1 MGLFEK
7 KYCDLCGDKVNA
19 LTRQKLSDGYLCSD
33 CKHKLSS
40 LSSGWKNRT
49 LDDVKT
55 HLEQREQNKQKYSAF
70 VQSASAGTNEKL
82 VVDFNNRKFYFT
94 IGRDFKNSN
103 PEIFDFSQL
112 QDFWLELGYTTL
124 QDSDRDGIPDEYD
137 HYDNRQGRNSGF
149 GSQFDTTNSFSGQNG
164 MLDVPLAL
172 QPYVRDTNTSSSPQ
186 RISSL
191 KAKFIVNHP
200 FITDI
205 SMYVDSSIGTVRNE
219 LMRAFD
225 DGMQLMRLCEQIR
238 NGMQNNMGYQQNGMP
253 MQNNMGYQQ
262 NGMPMQNNMGYQQSG
277 MPMQNNMGYQ
287 QNGMPMQ
294 SNTVNQ
300 QVSQPFTPQ
309 NAAAIVCSACG
320 YKPDGNPPKFCP
332 FCHDITDMTLRSL
345 FHNISKRKMRV
356 KKEIVSVSYSKNH
369 SNFDYCCSF
378 YVRKKGVNFL
388 FDAICK
394 CGYIA
399 FENVLIDETD
409 MRLLCDTAE
418 DALEILK
425 KYNPK
430 NKGLTVDDATVTIVE
445 IIFSD
450 KNSMSVSMTEQTLDS
465 LEKAFFA
472 LAEKYCKDV

>member
-1 MGLFEK
+1 
-7 KYCDLCGDKVNA
+7 
-19 LTRQKLSDGYLCSD
+19 
-33 CKHKLSS
+33 
-40 LSSGWKNRT
+40 
-49 LDDVKT
+49 
-55 HLEQREQNKQKYSAF
+55 
-70 VQSASAGTNEKL
+70 
-82 VVDFNNRKFYFT
+82 
-94 IGRDFKNSN
+94 
-103 PEIFDFSQL
+103 
-112 QDFWLELGYTTL
+112 
-124 QDSDRDGIPDEYD
+124 
-137 HYDNRQGRNSGF
+137 
-149 GSQFDTTNSFSGQNG
+149 
-164 MLDVPLAL
+164 
-172 QPYVRDTNTSSSPQ
+172 
-186 RISSL
+186 
-191 KAKFIVNHP
+191 
-200 FITDI
+200 
-205 SMYVDSSIGTVRNE
+205 
-219 LMRAFD
+219 MRAFD

-238 NGMQNNMGYQQNGMP
+238 NGMQNNMGYQQSGMSMQNNMGYQQGGMPMQNNMGYQQSGMPMQNNMGYQQSGMPMQNNMGYQQSGMP

-277 MPMQNNMGYQ
+277 MPMQ
-287 QNGMPMQ
+287 

-300 QVSQPFTPQ
+300 QASQPFTPQ

-320 YKPDGNPPKFCP
+320 YKPDGNPPKILSVLRG
-332 FCHDITDMTLRSL
+332 CHDITDMTLRPL
-345 FHNISKRKMRV
+345 FHNISKRKTRV
-356 KKEIVSVSYSKNH
+356 KKRNCIRELFKNH

-430 NKGLTVDDATVTIVE
+430 NKGLAVDDATVTIVE

-465 LEKAFFA
+465 LEKMRS
-472 LAEKYCKDV
+472 LPLLKKYCKDV

>member
-49 LDDVKT
+49 LADVKA
-55 HLEQREQNKQKYSAF
+55 HLEQNRQKYSAF

-137 HYDNRQGRNSGF
+137 RYDNRQGRNSGF

-238 NGMQNNMGYQQNGMP
+238 NGMQNNMGYQQ
-253 MQNNMGYQQ
+253 
-262 NGMPMQNNMGYQQSG
+262 SG
-277 MPMQNNMGYQ
+277 MSMQNNMGYQ

-332 FCHDITDMTLRSL
+332 FCGAAMT
-345 FHNISKRKMRV
+345 
-356 KKEIVSVSYSKNH
+356 
-369 SNFDYCCSF
+369 
-378 YVRKKGVNFL
+378 
-388 FDAICK
+388 
-394 CGYIA
+394 
-399 FENVLIDETD
+399 
-409 MRLLCDTAE
+409 
-418 DALEILK
+418 
-425 KYNPK
+425 
-430 NKGLTVDDATVTIVE
+430 
-445 IIFSD
+445 
-450 KNSMSVSMTEQTLDS
+450 
-465 LEKAFFA
+465 
-472 LAEKYCKDV
+472 

>member
-49 LDDVKT
+49 LADVKA
-55 HLEQREQNKQKYSAF
+55 HLEQREQNRQKYSAF

-112 QDFWLELGYTTL
+112 QD
-124 QDSDRDGIPDEYD
+124 SDRDGIPDEYD
-137 HYDNRQGRNSGF
+137 RYDNRQGRNSGF
-149 GSQFDTTNSFSGQNG
+149 GSQLDTTNSFSGQNG

-238 NGMQNNMGYQQNGMP
+238 NGMQNNMGYQQSGMS

-262 NGMPMQNNMGYQQSG
+262 NG

-332 FCHDITDMTLRSL
+332 FCGAAMT
-345 FHNISKRKMRV
+345 
-356 KKEIVSVSYSKNH
+356 
-369 SNFDYCCSF
+369 
-378 YVRKKGVNFL
+378 
-388 FDAICK
+388 
-394 CGYIA
+394 
-399 FENVLIDETD
+399 
-409 MRLLCDTAE
+409 
-418 DALEILK
+418 
-425 KYNPK
+425 
-430 NKGLTVDDATVTIVE
+430 
-445 IIFSD
+445 
-450 KNSMSVSMTEQTLDS
+450 
-465 LEKAFFA
+465 
-472 LAEKYCKDV
+472 

>member
-49 LDDVKT
+49 LADVKT
-55 HLEQREQNKQKYSAF
+55 HLEQNRQKYSAF

-137 HYDNRQGRNSGF
+137 RYDNRQGRNSGF

-238 NGMQNNMGYQQNGMP
+238 NGMQNNMGYQQSGMS

-262 NGMPMQNNMGYQQSG
+262 NG

-332 FCHDITDMTLRSL
+332 FCGAAMT
-345 FHNISKRKMRV
+345 
-356 KKEIVSVSYSKNH
+356 
-369 SNFDYCCSF
+369 
-378 YVRKKGVNFL
+378 
-388 FDAICK
+388 
-394 CGYIA
+394 
-399 FENVLIDETD
+399 
-409 MRLLCDTAE
+409 
-418 DALEILK
+418 
-425 KYNPK
+425 
-430 NKGLTVDDATVTIVE
+430 
-445 IIFSD
+445 
-450 KNSMSVSMTEQTLDS
+450 
-465 LEKAFFA
+465 
-472 LAEKYCKDV
+472 

>member
-49 LDDVKT
+49 LADVKA
-55 HLEQREQNKQKYSAF
+55 HLEQREQNRQKYSAF

-137 HYDNRQGRNSGF
+137 RYDNRQGRNSGF

-238 NGMQNNMGYQQNGMP
+238 NGMQNNMGYQQSGMP

-262 NGMPMQNNMGYQQSG
+262 NGMPMQNNMGYQQGG

-287 QNGMPMQ
+287 QSGMPMQ

-332 FCHDITDMTLRSL
+332 FCGAAMT
-345 FHNISKRKMRV
+345 
-356 KKEIVSVSYSKNH
+356 
-369 SNFDYCCSF
+369 
-378 YVRKKGVNFL
+378 
-388 FDAICK
+388 
-394 CGYIA
+394 
-399 FENVLIDETD
+399 
-409 MRLLCDTAE
+409 
-418 DALEILK
+418 
-425 KYNPK
+425 
-430 NKGLTVDDATVTIVE
+430 
-445 IIFSD
+445 
-450 KNSMSVSMTEQTLDS
+450 
-465 LEKAFFA
+465 
-472 LAEKYCKDV
+472 

>member
-49 LDDVKT
+49 IADVKT
-55 HLEQREQNKQKYSAF
+55 HLEQREQNRQKYSAF

-137 HYDNRQGRNSGF
+137 RYDNRQGRNSGF

-225 DGMQLMRLCEQIR
+225 EIMRTNKERYAEQYGISAKR
-238 NGMQNNMGYQQNGMP
+238 NVHAEQYGLSAERNAHAEQYGLSARRNAYAEQYGLSAKRNAHAEQYGISAKRNAYAEQYGLSAKRNAHAEQYGLSAERNAYAE
-253 MQNNMGYQQ
+253 QH
-262 NGMPMQNNMGYQQSG
+262 SK
-277 MPMQNNMGYQ
+277 
-287 QNGMPMQ
+287 
-294 SNTVNQ
+294 SA
-300 QVSQPFTPQ
+300 SFT
-309 NAAAIVCSACG
+309 AIYSAKCCG
-320 YKPDGNPPKFCP
+320 NCLPC
-332 FCHDITDMTLRSL
+332 LRL
-345 FHNISKRKMRV
+345 
-356 KKEIVSVSYSKNH
+356 
-369 SNFDYCCSF
+369 
-378 YVRKKGVNFL
+378 
-388 FDAICK
+388 
-394 CGYIA
+394 
-399 FENVLIDETD
+399 
-409 MRLLCDTAE
+409 
-418 DALEILK
+418 
-425 KYNPK
+425 
-430 NKGLTVDDATVTIVE
+430 
-445 IIFSD
+445 
-450 KNSMSVSMTEQTLDS
+450 
-465 LEKAFFA
+465 
-472 LAEKYCKDV
+472 

>member
-1 MGLFEK
+1 ML
-7 KYCDLCGDKVNA
+7 
-19 LTRQKLSDGYLCSD
+19 KLILNSV
-33 CKHKLSS
+33 
-40 LSSGWKNRT
+40 NRT
-49 LDDVKT
+49 DRNIR
-55 HLEQREQNKQKYSAF
+55 HLFSRQVPVQR
-70 VQSASAGTNEKL
+70 KL

-137 HYDNRQGRNSGF
+137 RYDNRQGSNSGF

-253 MQNNMGYQQ
+253 MQ
-262 NGMPMQNNMGYQQSG
+262 
-277 MPMQNNMGYQ
+277 
-287 QNGMPMQ
+287 

-332 FCHDITDMTLRSL
+332 FCGAAMT
-345 FHNISKRKMRV
+345 
-356 KKEIVSVSYSKNH
+356 
-369 SNFDYCCSF
+369 
-378 YVRKKGVNFL
+378 
-388 FDAICK
+388 
-394 CGYIA
+394 
-399 FENVLIDETD
+399 
-409 MRLLCDTAE
+409 
-418 DALEILK
+418 
-425 KYNPK
+425 
-430 NKGLTVDDATVTIVE
+430 
-445 IIFSD
+445 
-450 KNSMSVSMTEQTLDS
+450 
-465 LEKAFFA
+465 
-472 LAEKYCKDV
+472 

>member
-49 LDDVKT
+49 LADVKT
-55 HLEQREQNKQKYSAF
+55 HLEQREQNRQKYSAF

-137 HYDNRQGRNSGF
+137 RYDNRQGRNSGF

-238 NGMQNNMGYQQNGMP
+238 NGMQNNMGYQQSGMS

-262 NGMPMQNNMGYQQSG
+262 NGMPMQNNMGYQQNGMPMQNNIGYQQSG
-277 MPMQNNMGYQ
+277 MPMHNNMGYQ

-332 FCHDITDMTLRSL
+332 FCGAAMT
-345 FHNISKRKMRV
+345 
-356 KKEIVSVSYSKNH
+356 
-369 SNFDYCCSF
+369 
-378 YVRKKGVNFL
+378 
-388 FDAICK
+388 
-394 CGYIA
+394 
-399 FENVLIDETD
+399 
-409 MRLLCDTAE
+409 
-418 DALEILK
+418 
-425 KYNPK
+425 
-430 NKGLTVDDATVTIVE
+430 
-445 IIFSD
+445 
-450 KNSMSVSMTEQTLDS
+450 
-465 LEKAFFA
+465 
-472 LAEKYCKDV
+472 

>member
-40 LSSGWKNRT
+40 LSSVWKNRT
-49 LDDVKT
+49 LDDVKA
-55 HLEQREQNKQKYSAF
+55 HLEQREQNRQKYSAF

-137 HYDNRQGRNSGF
+137 RYDNRQGRNSGF

-238 NGMQNNMGYQQNGMP
+238 NGMQNNMGYQQSGMT

-262 NGMPMQNNMGYQQSG
+262 V
-277 MPMQNNMGYQ
+277 
-287 QNGMPMQ
+287 GMPMQ

-332 FCHDITDMTLRSL
+332 FCGAAMT
-345 FHNISKRKMRV
+345 
-356 KKEIVSVSYSKNH
+356 
-369 SNFDYCCSF
+369 
-378 YVRKKGVNFL
+378 
-388 FDAICK
+388 
-394 CGYIA
+394 
-399 FENVLIDETD
+399 
-409 MRLLCDTAE
+409 
-418 DALEILK
+418 
-425 KYNPK
+425 
-430 NKGLTVDDATVTIVE
+430 
-445 IIFSD
+445 
-450 KNSMSVSMTEQTLDS
+450 
-465 LEKAFFA
+465 
-472 LAEKYCKDV
+472 

>member
-49 LDDVKT
+49 LADVKA
-55 HLEQREQNKQKYSAF
+55 HLEQREQNRQKYSAF

-137 HYDNRQGRNSGF
+137 RYDNRQGRNSGF

-205 SMYVDSSIGTVRNE
+205 SMYVDSSIGTQ
-219 LMRAFD
+219 
-225 DGMQLMRLCEQIR
+225 GM
-238 NGMQNNMGYQQNGMP
+238 
-253 MQNNMGYQQ
+253 
-262 NGMPMQNNMGYQQSG
+262 
-277 MPMQNNMGYQ
+277 
-287 QNGMPMQ
+287 
-294 SNTVNQ
+294 
-300 QVSQPFTPQ
+300 
-309 NAAAIVCSACG
+309 
-320 YKPDGNPPKFCP
+320 
-332 FCHDITDMTLRSL
+332 SL
-345 FHNISKRKMRV
+345 
-356 KKEIVSVSYSKNH
+356 
-369 SNFDYCCSF
+369 
-378 YVRKKGVNFL
+378 
-388 FDAICK
+388 
-394 CGYIA
+394 
-399 FENVLIDETD
+399 
-409 MRLLCDTAE
+409 
-418 DALEILK
+418 
-425 KYNPK
+425 
-430 NKGLTVDDATVTIVE
+430 
-445 IIFSD
+445 
-450 KNSMSVSMTEQTLDS
+450 
-465 LEKAFFA
+465 
-472 LAEKYCKDV
+472 

>member
-33 CKHKLSS
+33 CKLSS

-49 LDDVKT
+49 LADVKA
-55 HLEQREQNKQKYSAF
+55 HLEQREQNRQKYSAF

-137 HYDNRQGRNSGF
+137 RYDNRQGRNSGF
-149 GSQFDTTNSFSGQNG
+149 DSQFDTTNSFSGQNG

-238 NGMQNNMGYQQNGMP
+238 NGMQNNMGYQQSGMS

-262 NGMPMQNNMGYQQSG
+262 GGMPMQNNMGYQQS
-277 MPMQNNMGYQ
+277 
-287 QNGMPMQ
+287 GMPMQ

-332 FCHDITDMTLRSL
+332 FCGAAMT
-345 FHNISKRKMRV
+345 
-356 KKEIVSVSYSKNH
+356 
-369 SNFDYCCSF
+369 
-378 YVRKKGVNFL
+378 
-388 FDAICK
+388 
-394 CGYIA
+394 
-399 FENVLIDETD
+399 
-409 MRLLCDTAE
+409 
-418 DALEILK
+418 
-425 KYNPK
+425 
-430 NKGLTVDDATVTIVE
+430 
-445 IIFSD
+445 
-450 KNSMSVSMTEQTLDS
+450 
-465 LEKAFFA
+465 
-472 LAEKYCKDV
+472 

>member
-49 LDDVKT
+49 LADVKT
-55 HLEQREQNKQKYSAF
+55 HLEQREQNRQKYSAF

-137 HYDNRQGRNSGF
+137 RYDNRQGRNSGF

-164 MLDVPLAL
+164 MP
-172 QPYVRDTNTSSSPQ
+172 
-186 RISSL
+186 
-191 KAKFIVNHP
+191 
-200 FITDI
+200 
-205 SMYVDSSIGTVRNE
+205 
-219 LMRAFD
+219 
-225 DGMQLMRLCEQIR
+225 
-238 NGMQNNMGYQQNGMP
+238 MQNNMGYQQGGMPMQNNMGYQQSGMPMQNNMGYQQSGMP

-262 NGMPMQNNMGYQQSG
+262 NG

-332 FCHDITDMTLRSL
+332 FCGAAMT
-345 FHNISKRKMRV
+345 
-356 KKEIVSVSYSKNH
+356 
-369 SNFDYCCSF
+369 
-378 YVRKKGVNFL
+378 
-388 FDAICK
+388 
-394 CGYIA
+394 
-399 FENVLIDETD
+399 
-409 MRLLCDTAE
+409 
-418 DALEILK
+418 
-425 KYNPK
+425 
-430 NKGLTVDDATVTIVE
+430 
-445 IIFSD
+445 
-450 KNSMSVSMTEQTLDS
+450 
-465 LEKAFFA
+465 
-472 LAEKYCKDV
+472 